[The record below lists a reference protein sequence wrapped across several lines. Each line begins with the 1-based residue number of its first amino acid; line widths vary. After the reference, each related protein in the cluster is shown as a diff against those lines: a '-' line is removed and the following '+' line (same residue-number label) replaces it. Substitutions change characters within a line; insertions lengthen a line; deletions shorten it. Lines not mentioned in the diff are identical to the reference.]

1 MRHALSPTN
10 VADVNTEAMF
20 SDEHSDDLHSEKDAP
35 GKKFRM
41 NHAYGRARKSRKA
54 QLAAARSERQ
64 GKVVCLAAES
74 RASLATL
81 TAGGM
86 NGSDGD
92 ATMIGAPTVKCRSQL
107 KMEMMMSVEKKIT
120 AVTGAF
126 DSVVL

>member
-1 MRHALSPTN
+1 M
-10 VADVNTEAMF
+10 ADVNTEAMF
-20 SDEHSDDLHSEKDAP
+20 SAERSDDLNGVKDVR
-35 GKKFRM
+35 GKKFRT

-64 GKVVCLAAES
+64 GKAVCLAAES

-92 ATMIGAPTVKCRSQL
+92 ATMIGAATEKCRSQL
-107 KMEMMMSVEKKIT
+107 KMEMMGSVEKKVT

-126 DSVVL
+126 DSVVP